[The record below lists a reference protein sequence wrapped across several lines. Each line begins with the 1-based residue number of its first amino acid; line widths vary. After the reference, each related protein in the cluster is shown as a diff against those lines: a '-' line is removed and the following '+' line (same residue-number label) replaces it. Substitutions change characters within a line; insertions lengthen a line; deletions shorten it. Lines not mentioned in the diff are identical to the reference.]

1 MDEFGFEYL
10 SIIKECMDK
19 VYGEKPNL
27 INQNGRRSSHEQS
40 ISFRLGY
47 YLSDALKDKKGYFID
62 NEYTNDCD
70 TEDDIKCNSKG
81 KGVRPDII
89 FHDRKKS
96 NLFVIEMKKVMW
108 VVMRE
113 RRWIICGRIHNTI
126 KKDTVYMI

>member
-1 MDEFGFEYL
+1 MDKFGFEYL
-10 SIIKECMDK
+10 SVIKKCMDK
-19 VYGEKPNL
+19 VYEESPNL
-27 INQNGRRSSHEQS
+27 IAQRNREIGYELS

-47 YLSDALKDKKGYFID
+47 YLSDALKGKTGYFID

-113 RRWIICGRIHNTI
+113 RCWIICGRIHNTI

>member
-89 FHDRKKS
+89 FHDRKR
-96 NLFVIEMKKVMW
+96 VIFLSLK
-108 VVMRE
+108 
-113 RRWIICGRIHNTI
+113 
-126 KKDTVYMI
+126 

>member
-1 MDEFGFEYL
+1 M
-10 SIIKECMDK
+10 
-19 VYGEKPNL
+19 
-27 INQNGRRSSHEQS
+27 
-40 ISFRLGY
+40 
-47 YLSDALKDKKGYFID
+47 SDALKDKKGYFID